1 MTKIIQTFGDI
12 SGIVGAL
19 LCFVSGGAR
28 FVGSWNLAGVQ
39 ISALFNLGIGLMVFA
54 CLTKLH
60 LLTVRDIPPKL
71 K

>member
-1 MTKIIQTFGDI
+1 LGDI
-12 SGIVGAL
+12 AGVIGAL
-19 LCFVSGGAR
+19 VCLVSGATR
-28 FVGSWNLAGVQ
+28 FLGSWNLAGVQ

-60 LLTVRDIPPKL
+60 AISVGTAPPKIS